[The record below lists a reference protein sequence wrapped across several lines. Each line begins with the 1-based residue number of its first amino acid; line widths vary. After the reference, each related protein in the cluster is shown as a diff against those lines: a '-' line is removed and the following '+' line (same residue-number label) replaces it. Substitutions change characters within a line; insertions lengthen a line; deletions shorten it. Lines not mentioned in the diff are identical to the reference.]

1 MKDPQAKPAATDE
14 QLLQHYR
21 RHQDQE
27 PSAALDAR
35 ILDAAREQAGRQR
48 SRLGWRERLHAWLFG
63 HVTGL
68 RWSLALGSV
77 AALGLGLSLSLKT
90 FEQAPARFDSPLPA
104 APALQRQAAPAQK
117 KSMAESAR
125 LAAPAAEAEAMADSI
140 AEQPQSMAPP
150 ASGKGE
156 APDEALHE
164 AVQEILVLRASGR
177 RAEADERIEA
187 LRRDY
192 PRLDIDALLRS
203 RQGMDAGGE

>member
-1 MKDPQAKPAATDE
+1 MKDPQAKPAAADE

-35 ILDAAREQAGRQR
+35 ILDAAREQAGRHR
-48 SRLGWRERLHAWLFG
+48 SRLGWRERLQAWLFG
-63 HVTGL
+63 HGTGL

-77 AALGLGLSLSLKT
+77 AVLGLGLSLSLKT
-90 FEQAPARFDSPLPA
+90 FEQAPAQFDSPLPA

-125 LAAPAAEAEAMADSI
+125 LAAPAAEAMADSV
-140 AEQPQSMAPP
+140 AEQPRSMAPP

-156 APDEALHE
+156 APDVALHE
-164 AVQEILVLRASGR
+164 AVQEILELRASGR

-192 PRLDIDALLRS
+192 PRLDIDALLGS
-203 RQGMDAGGE
+203 RQGTDAGGE